1 MCSHDP
7 PESCKES
14 KGLSFFRSTLKQ
26 RQMESPRQER
36 LNAFALW
43 PAGHLFFAQVLV
55 AILLSAWPAARTF
68 AADRPDNDRSV
79 SSTAVPSSGTT
90 PGPSFSMQNRALQP
104 SNVNASARGLPA
116 QSDKRCVLL
125 RKRYARSE
133 ACFARYRMKNG
144 GLRPGAFK
152 HCKQMKDP
160 SSDCEPPTV
169 AQ

>member
-1 MCSHDP
+1 MKLFKTPLTQPLIEPLLREQLHA
-7 PESCKES
+7 
-14 KGLSFFRSTLKQ
+14 LA
-26 RQMESPRQER
+26 PRPGAN
-36 LNAFALW
+36 L
-43 PAGHLFFAQVLV
+43 LFVLV
-55 AILLSAWPAARTF
+55 LAAILLGAWPAALTF
-68 AADRPDNDRSV
+68 AANQPDHNRSM
-79 SSTAVPSSGTT
+79 PSPIGSGGGTT

-104 SNVNASARGLPA
+104 STVNASPRGLPA

-160 SSDCEPPTV
+160 SSDCGPPTV